1 MSYRG
6 GKLKSDSGVDSIP
19 DQSVIYNVQYVEIPI
34 CLKMLTNQFNKIR
47 YYGQFG
53 FAPGMRIRALKDVGG
68 EDKLSAKDE
77 INFMNVNMIIA
88 AGLEY
93 EISGSTVA
101 FGGIEFNNGFVDMLD
116 GGDQGYTNFLG
127 LNIGILF

>member
-1 MSYRG
+1 
-6 GKLKSDSGVDSIP
+6 
-19 DQSVIYNVQYVEIPI
+19 
-34 CLKMLTNQFNKIR
+34 
-47 YYGQFG
+47 
-53 FAPGMRIRALKDVGG
+53 
-68 EDKLSAKDE
+68 
-77 INFMNVNMIIA
+77 MNVNMIIA

-116 GGDQGYTNFLG
+116 GDDQGYTNFLG

>member
-6 GKLKSDSGVDSIP
+6 GKLKSDFGVDSIP

-53 FAPGMRIRALKDVGG
+53 FAPGMRIRALKNDGE

-116 GGDQGYTNFLG
+116 GDDQGYTNFLG